1 MDLVGL
7 ASRWLHIASAVT
19 LLGGVLFARQILANA
34 GQLEAV
40 TRSAGLFLFAI
51 GGLLLSGVYNL
62 LSKGAVPPGYHAIF
76 GIKVLLA
83 LHVFAVAFLL
93 GRPGADAA
101 KRIRQMTGIIIS
113 GAVIL
118 ALSAYLRFLTR

>member
-7 ASRWLHIASAVT
+7 ASRWLHIASAIT

-34 GQLEAV
+34 GQLDSV
-40 TRSAGLFLFAI
+40 TRSAGIFLFAI
-51 GGLLLSGVYNL
+51 GGLLVSGVYNL
-62 LSKGAVPPGYHAIF
+62 LAKSALPPGYHAIF
-76 GIKVLLA
+76 GIKFLLA
-83 LHVFAVAFLL
+83 LHVFAMAFLL
-93 GRPGADAA
+93 GRPGSDAA

-113 GAVIL
+113 GALIL